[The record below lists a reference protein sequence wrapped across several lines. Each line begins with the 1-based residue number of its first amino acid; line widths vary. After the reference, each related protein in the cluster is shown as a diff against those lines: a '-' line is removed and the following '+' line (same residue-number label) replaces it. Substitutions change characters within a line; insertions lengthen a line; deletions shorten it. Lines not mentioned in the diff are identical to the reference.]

1 MWQRTQTLYMAL
13 AALCLFIV
21 GAANET
27 AWTSLI
33 AGLGVALFT
42 ANITYFRYRQRQ
54 FVVNRIGII
63 VAFALEAVYLIPVFN
78 AELESPTPK
87 PWALALPL
95 VAVVFASMANRAIQA
110 DEAKVREADRFRPK
124 AKKK

>member
-1 MWQRTQTLYMAL
+1 MAL

-42 ANITYFRYRQRQ
+42 ANTTYFRYRQRQ

-78 AELESPTPK
+78 ADLESQSQK

-124 AKKK
+124 SKKK

>member
-1 MWQRTQTLYMAL
+1 MAL

-21 GAANET
+21 GAANQT

-42 ANITYFRYRQRQ
+42 ANTTYFRYRQRQ

-63 VAFALEAVYLIPVFN
+63 VAFALEVVYLIPAGSCCFGLN
-78 AELESPTPK
+78 GKPSHSGRRSQGSGGRSLSPK
-87 PWALALPL
+87 G
-95 VAVVFASMANRAIQA
+95 
-110 DEAKVREADRFRPK
+110 
-124 AKKK
+124 

>member
-1 MWQRTQTLYMAL
+1 MWQRIQTLYMAL
-13 AALCLFIV
+13 AALCLFSV
-21 GAANET
+21 GAANPT
-27 AWTSLI
+27 AWSSLI

-42 ANITYFRYRQRQ
+42 ANTTYFKYRQRQ

-63 VAFALEAVYLIPVFN
+63 ASFALEVVYLIPVLN
-78 AELESPTPK
+78 GTEAAANS
-87 PWALALPL
+87 WSLALPL

-124 AKKK
+124 KKK